1 VNDPSVHG
9 KSGPIKVSLASSQF
23 NVAAQFL
30 AVAEAYDKE
39 RGQSDDIN
47 DFRNVNVYAVRR
59 SLFSHFTVG
68 LDE

>member
-1 VNDPSVHG
+1 MNDVSVHG

-23 NVAAQFL
+23 DIGSQFL

-59 SLFSHFTVG
+59 FLFPFFGGT
-68 LDE
+68 